1 MARPTKSSSNYFLL
15 ILIIAIV
22 IISTILSSFQFL
34 SSNNRS
40 AQLANIKIDLTLK
53 NDDWIK
59 GEKTAKAILIIY
71 SDFQCP
77 ACRYYFPILKQLK
90 NNFKDNE
97 LAIIYRHFPLITIHK
112 NAEAAAIAAEA
123 AGLQGK
129 FWEMHDLLFEN
140 QDEWANENK
149 PQKIFLN
156 YAKKLNLDLKKFEI
170 DLNSEELKNKVQ
182 NSYTEALSYGLE
194 YTPTFILNGEI
205 IKNPSSFEEFYE
217 LIKQKINI

>member
-1 MARPTKSSSNYFLL
+1 MARSTKSSSNYFLL